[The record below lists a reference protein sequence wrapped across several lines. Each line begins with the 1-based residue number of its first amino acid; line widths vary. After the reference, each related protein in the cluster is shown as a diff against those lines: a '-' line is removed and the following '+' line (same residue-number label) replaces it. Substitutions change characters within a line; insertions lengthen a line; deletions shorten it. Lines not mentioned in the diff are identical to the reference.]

1 MIVFMWTIT
10 VTIILGELAITTDS
24 EGNIIDSSEI
34 NKNETVAYEIDID
47 MLLSDKTIQNNT
59 NKQVDL

>member
-47 MLLSDKTIQNNT
+47 MLLSDIIIQNNI